1 MNADIF
7 ADTSRMSREEWLK
20 VRTQGIGG
28 SDVSVIAGI
37 NPYRSVYQLWLEKTG
52 QVEHWAAR
60 HGYNDRPK
68 EILEKAKKSSK
79 GRYACVN
86 ISNVNTVE
94 IRMFRGTLKWNTF
107 MATLELVDAICEN
120 AIRYSDRKV
129 HQQSWTDFVM
139 ELDPG
144 YTELIKY
151 LKEKM
156 LYVNDPVEIEEEL

>member
-1 MNADIF
+1 
-7 ADTSRMSREEWLK
+7 
-20 VRTQGIGG
+20 
-28 SDVSVIAGI
+28 
-37 NPYRSVYQLWLEKTG
+37 
-52 QVEHWAAR
+52 
-60 HGYNDRPK
+60 
-68 EILEKAKKSSK
+68 
-79 GRYACVN
+79 
-86 ISNVNTVE
+86 
-94 IRMFRGTLKWNTF
+94 